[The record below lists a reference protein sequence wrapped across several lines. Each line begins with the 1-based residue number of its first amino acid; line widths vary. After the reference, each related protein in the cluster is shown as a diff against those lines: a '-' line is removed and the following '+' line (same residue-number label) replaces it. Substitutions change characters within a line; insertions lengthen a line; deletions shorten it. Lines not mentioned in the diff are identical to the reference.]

1 MCYTVFM
8 SSPRYQTKFIGGYI
22 TAVHMSAFLKKSG
35 YEYIENMERNGNPPD
50 AYSWHVIS
58 RGRGI
63 IYLRYNDPKI
73 ASLLALSHLNLET
86 Y

>member
-1 MCYTVFM
+1 M
-8 SSPRYQTKFIGGYI
+8 SSLRYQTKFIGGYV

-35 YEYIENMERNGNPPD
+35 YEYIENMERNGDPSN

-58 RGRGI
+58 GARGI

-73 ASLLALSHLNLET
+73 ASLLALSDLNLET